1 MPHRN
6 DTSLLLWPL
15 TQGSIF
21 YGVVKRPAEEVLCL
35 ETERGIE
42 RNVTD
47 FYGCPLEKG
56 DLVLNEQGPVGGRT
70 WHPGHQPDRGE
81 REGSHFC
88 CAAKSWGL
96 KAWFLERW
104 NDGLLSLVSAIFLFC
119 SAFWW
124 WWGWCVFF
132 LKPWEGTHRKK
143 GRSLVN
149 LMICCT
155 MNVFTSA

>member
-56 DLVLNEQGPVGGRT
+56 DLVLDEQGPVGGQDVAPWSPART
-70 WHPGHQPDRGE
+70 AGSE
-81 REGSHFC
+81 R
-88 CAAKSWGL
+88 A
-96 KAWFLERW
+96 
-104 NDGLLSLVSAIFLFC
+104 
-119 SAFWW
+119 
-124 WWGWCVFF
+124 
-132 LKPWEGTHRKK
+132 P
-143 GRSLVN
+143 
-149 LMICCT
+149 
-155 MNVFTSA
+155 TSAVLPKAGD

>member
-70 WHPGHQPDRGE
+70 WHPGYQPEPQGARGLPLLL
-81 REGSHFC
+81 C
-88 CAAKSWGL
+88 CQKLGTKGL
-96 KAWFLERW
+96 VPGKVE
-104 NDGLLSLVSAIFLFC
+104 
-119 SAFWW
+119 
-124 WWGWCVFF
+124 
-132 LKPWEGTHRKK
+132 
-143 GRSLVN
+143 
-149 LMICCT
+149 
-155 MNVFTSA
+155 